1 MFFNDYMLES
11 EDLESEDIDKV
22 MTPTEGTTEEE
33 QIIANQVEEIVQTEA
48 FDAAQYF
55 EGGAEAI
62 EQFMESAEMKA
73 QLEAF
78 GPFGMNKKNTFV
90 RMSRKDDLQRR
101 THLACLILAKNHKD
115 PLFTKLANNR
125 IKERA
130 LRKQIFS
137 KYEQKASRIARISQK
152 KALANKKKFNFP
164 FFKKKETSDEQQPED

>member
-1 MFFNDYMLES
+1 MFFNDYMIES
-11 EDLESEDIDKV
+11 EDLEMEDIDKV
-22 MTPTEGTTEEE
+22 ITPDTTAEEDVV
-33 QIIANQVEEIVQTEA
+33 AAQVEEIIQQEA

-90 RMSRKDDLQRR
+90 RMSRGDDLRRR
-101 THLACLILAKNHKD
+101 THLACLLLAKNHKD
-115 PLFTKLANNR
+115 PLFTKLAANR
-125 IKERA
+125 VKERS

-137 KYEQKASRIARISQK
+137 KYEQKATKIARLSQR

-164 FFKKKETSDEQQPED
+164 FFKKKEDDNIEKED